1 LQALA
6 GKAAFLGGGM
16 RNRELYGIIV
26 PIITPVDSDDRVDE
40 NSFRKIIRHVIDRGV
55 HGLFVGGSAGE
66 GPLLTEKE
74 WTRMM
79 EIARDENRNR
89 VSLLG
94 GVMDTSTK
102 RLKEKIKLL
111 KQMGYEFFV
120 VSPTFYISLSTP
132 EEHFRLFSECIDA
145 GNGMEMVGYNIPQN
159 THSQIPVEVFH
170 ECVTR
175 GWIRYCKD
183 SSGDMEYFRRLQA
196 RGLRVLSGTEV
207 DLADKLLG
215 GAVGAVNVCAN
226 YEPETFVHAYSAAMK
241 KDREA
246 LTKIQERVDFLR
258 QSLCLGGPC
267 WLSGVKYAMS
277 TLGIGSG
284 KPLSPLQPAPENQKK
299 IIDEI
304 TRKKRV

>member
-1 LQALA
+1 MQ
-6 GKAAFLGGGM
+6 
-16 RNRELYGIIV
+16 NNELHGVIV

-40 NSFRKIIRHVIDRGV
+40 SSFRKVIRHVIDGGV

-79 EIARDENRNR
+79 EIALDENQNK

-94 GVMDTSTK
+94 GVMDTSTGK
-102 RLKEKIKLL
+102 VKEKLKLIK
-111 KQMGYEFFV
+111 QIGYEFFV
-120 VSPTFYISLSTP
+120 VSPTFFISLKTP

-145 GNGMEMVGYNIPQN
+145 GSGMEMIGYNIPQN
-159 THSQIPVEVFH
+159 TFSQIPVGVFH
-170 ECVTR
+170 ECARR

-183 SSGDMEYFRRLQA
+183 SSGDMEYFKDLLA
-196 RGLRVLSGTEV
+196 GGLKVLSGSEV
-207 DLADKLLG
+207 DLADKLLA
-215 GAVGAVNVCAN
+215 GAVGVVNVCAN
-226 YEPETFVHAYSAAMK
+226 YEPETFVRAYSASLK
-241 KDREA
+241 KDRQE
-246 LTKIQERVDFLR
+246 LTKMQERVEFLR

-284 KPLSPLQPAPENQKK
+284 KPVSPLQPAPEKQRKK
-299 IIDEI
+299 IDEI
-304 TRKKRV
+304 TKKKGV

>member
-1 LQALA
+1 MRTKIG
-6 GKAAFLGGGM
+6 GKM
-16 RNRELYGIIV
+16 KNNELHGVIV

-40 NSFRKIIRHVIDRGV
+40 SSFRKVIRHVIDGGV

-79 EIARDENRNR
+79 EIARDENGNR

-102 RLKEKIKLL
+102 RVKEKIKLS

-120 VSPTFYISLSTP
+120 VSPTFYISLSSP

-145 GNGMEMVGYNIPQN
+145 NSGMEMVGYNIPQN

-170 ECVTR
+170 ECAKR

-183 SSGDMEYFRRLQA
+183 SSGDMEYFRRLE
-196 RGLRVLSGTEV
+196 GLGLKVFSGSEF
-207 DLADKLLG
+207 DLTDKLLA
-215 GAVGAVNVCAN
+215 GAAGVVNVCAN
-226 YEPETFVHAYSAAMK
+226 YEPDTFVRAYYAAMK

-258 QSLCLGGPC
+258 LSLCLGGPC
-267 WLSGVKYAMS
+267 WLSGIKYAMS

-284 KPLSPLQPAPENQKK
+284 KPVSPLQPAPEKQKK

-304 TRKKRV
+304 TRKKGA

>member
-1 LQALA
+1 M
-6 GKAAFLGGGM
+6 K
-16 RNRELYGIIV
+16 NTELHGIIV
-26 PIITPVDSDDRVDE
+26 PLITPVDSDDRVDE
-40 NSFRKIIRHVIDRGV
+40 SSFRKMIHHVINGGV

-79 EIARDENRNR
+79 EIARDENGNR

-102 RLKEKIKLL
+102 RVKEKIKLL

-120 VSPTFYISLSTP
+120 LSPTFYISLNTP
-132 EEHFRLFSECIDA
+132 QEHFRLFSECVDT
-145 GNGMEMVGYNIPQN
+145 GSGMEMVGYNIPQN
-159 THSQIPVEVFH
+159 THSQVPVEVFQD
-170 ECVTR
+170 CAKR

-183 SSGDMEYFRRLQA
+183 SSGDREYFRRLQA
-196 RGLRVLSGTEV
+196 GGLKVLSGSEV
-207 DLADKLLG
+207 DLADKLLA
-215 GAVGAVNVCAN
+215 GAVGTVNVCSN
-226 YEPETFVHAYSAAMK
+226 YEPETYVRAYSAALK
-241 KDREA
+241 KDREE
-246 LTKIQERVDFLR
+246 LTKMQERVKFLH

-284 KPLSPLQPAPENQKK
+284 KPVSPLQPAPENQRKMIK
-299 IIDEI
+299 EI
-304 TRKKRV
+304 TKKKL

>member
-1 LQALA
+1 M
-6 GKAAFLGGGM
+6 K
-16 RNRELYGIIV
+16 NSELHGIIV
-26 PIITPVDSDDRVDE
+26 PLITPVDSDDRVDE
-40 NSFRKIIRHVIDRGV
+40 SSFRNIVRHVIDGGV

-79 EIARDENRNR
+79 EIARNENRNR

-102 RLKEKIKLL
+102 RVKEKIRLL
-111 KQMGYEFFV
+111 KQIGYEFFV
-120 VSPTFYISLSTP
+120 LSPTFYISLSTP
-132 EEHFRLFSECIDA
+132 EEHFRLFSECIDV
-145 GNGMEMVGYNIPQN
+145 GSGMELVGYNIPGN

-170 ECVTR
+170 ECARR

-183 SSGDMEYFRRLQA
+183 SSGDMEYFQRLQA
-196 RGLRVLSGTEV
+196 RGLKVLSGSEI
-207 DLADKLLG
+207 DLADKLLA
-215 GAVGAVNVCAN
+215 GAVGGVNVCAN
-226 YEPETFVHAYSAAMK
+226 YEPETYVNAYSAALK
-241 KDREA
+241 KDREE
-246 LTKIQERVDFLR
+246 LVKMQERVEFLH

-284 KPLSPLQPAPENQKK
+284 KPVSPLQPAPEKQRKM
-299 IIDEI
+299 IDEI
-304 TRKKRV
+304 TKKRRV